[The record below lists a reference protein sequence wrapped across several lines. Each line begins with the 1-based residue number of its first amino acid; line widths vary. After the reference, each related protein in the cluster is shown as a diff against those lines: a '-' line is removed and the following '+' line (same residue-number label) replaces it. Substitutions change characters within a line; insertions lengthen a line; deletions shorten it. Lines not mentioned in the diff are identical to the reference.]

1 MKAIIGVSEEIYSNS
16 FSENLQK
23 LWLKQTNS
31 REAPSWLS
39 LFFFRDCVREIFSLR
54 ERKKGS
60 HYKGAGS
67 NALYKNRKKN
77 KWLRCT
83 AKDWRPCDLPKAA
96 GKPLIWLKGYI
107 TFMHGCNNK

>member
-1 MKAIIGVSEEIYSNS
+1 MKAIIGVSEETYSNS

-60 HYKGAGS
+60 HYKWAGS
-67 NALYKNRKKN
+67 NALYKNRKKQMVT
-77 KWLRCT
+77 L
-83 AKDWRPCDLPKAA
+83 
-96 GKPLIWLKGYI
+96 
-107 TFMHGCNNK
+107 HS

>member
-39 LFFFRDCVREIFSLR
+39 LFFFVTVSEKFF
-54 ERKKGS
+54 
-60 HYKGAGS
+60 H
-67 NALYKNRKKN
+67 
-77 KWLRCT
+77 
-83 AKDWRPCDLPKAA
+83 
-96 GKPLIWLKGYI
+96 
-107 TFMHGCNNK
+107 